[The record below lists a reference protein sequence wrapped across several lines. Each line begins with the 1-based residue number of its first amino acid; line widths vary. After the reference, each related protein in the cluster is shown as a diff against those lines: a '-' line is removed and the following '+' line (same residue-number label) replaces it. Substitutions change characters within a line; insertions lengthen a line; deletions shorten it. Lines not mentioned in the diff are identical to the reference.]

1 MTPGWIFV
9 IIDDFNLFS
18 PDKRVCGQVL
28 RAALVFSPLKMS
40 WMVQWQLGLYWFTVM
55 SEIYRLKASELDSN
69 FLAKIKSQFGDKEIE
84 IFVSEFEDETEYLL
98 KSEEN
103 KSRLLR
109 AIDNVD
115 KNQNLVEVTFDD

>member
-1 MTPGWIFV
+1 
-9 IIDDFNLFS
+9 
-18 PDKRVCGQVL
+18 
-28 RAALVFSPLKMS
+28 
-40 WMVQWQLGLYWFTVM
+40 M
-55 SEIYRLKASELDSN
+55 SEIYRLKASELDAN
-69 FLAKIKSQFGDKEIE
+69 FLKKIKSQFGDREIE

-109 AIDNVD
+109 AIENVD

>member
-1 MTPGWIFV
+1 
-9 IIDDFNLFS
+9 
-18 PDKRVCGQVL
+18 
-28 RAALVFSPLKMS
+28 
-40 WMVQWQLGLYWFTVM
+40 M

-69 FLAKIKSQFGDKEIE
+69 FLAKIKSQFGEKEIE